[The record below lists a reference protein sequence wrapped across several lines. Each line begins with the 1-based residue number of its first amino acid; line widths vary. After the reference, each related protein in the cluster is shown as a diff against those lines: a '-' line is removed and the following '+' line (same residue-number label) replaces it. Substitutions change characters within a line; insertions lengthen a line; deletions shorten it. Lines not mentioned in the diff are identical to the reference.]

1 MVTCSAAVVEAVVFN
16 EEEVIVLDDS
26 VDLASLMIFHRDL
39 HLQNQNFSKHES
51 AFRKET
57 RPMTFVKPFDAV
69 SECLEAHGKS
79 KDLKSL

>member
-1 MVTCSAAVVEAVVFN
+1 M
-16 EEEVIVLDDS
+16 LDDS

-57 RPMTFVKPFDAV
+57 RLMTFVKAFDDV
-69 SECLEAHGKS
+69 SECLEAHGES
-79 KDLKSL
+79 EDLKSL